1 MFGLTDRLAAM
12 IFGGLSAILLVV
24 CAVIAIDAY
33 GILWVKGLDDKLEN
47 CTRDLNEVRDEL
59 RKISSK
65 KNEQRVITVEKIKEV
80 ETIRREA
87 AKVADVIEQAPLP
100 GNCATPDA
108 IMGAD
113 L

>member
-1 MFGLTDRLAAM
+1 MFGLTDKIIALA
-12 IFGGLSAILLVV
+12 FGGLSAILLVV
-24 CAVIAIDAY
+24 CAVMYVDAY
-33 GILWVKGLDDKLEN
+33 GILWIKGLDDKLEN

-65 KNEQRVITVEKIKEV
+65 KNEQQIITVEKIKQV

-87 AKVADVIEQAPLP
+87 DRVAEKIEHAPLP
-100 GNCATPDA
+100 GNCKTPDA